1 MPRFVTGTIPASAQR
16 RNPPPQAGA
25 PATDPLSR
33 ALAQSFRDPAL
44 IRISES
50 DALEEAALL
59 VDEADRGDFS
69 PWLVSRTIDLARQFP
84 ANEQLQY
91 CVGRLLSLSG
101 DTETAR
107 LCWRGIVERFPQSYN
122 AFPQYLRT
130 VLNAFGGEVANEIL
144 ASHCGDADIINDPA
158 AALLVARCRILLG
171 EPDEAEAI
179 LEATCP
185 GPLAT
190 EITVARA
197 QLHRMAGRFDEAL
210 ALLETEDAANA
221 APELVRNIRAA
232 TRLFSGPH
240 AAGPPSV
247 AALDTLI
254 GMALERR
261 RTRPPQRTR
270 DSLGGVILIGGSL
283 GGGGA
288 ERQLA
293 NTAIGLTRHTDNG
306 HRIGGPVSI
315 YCRKLDRRRS
325 NDFYLARLEA
335 AKVHVADYL
344 AAPKWGGDQ
353 ASSILA
359 PQCELIALLP
369 PRMREGVIRL
379 TDALRYEA
387 PDVVQIWQDGMIF
400 AAGLAALIANVPRI
414 ILNVRTMPPNRR
426 KDRQKPEQEVL
437 YRGLLS
443 APGVSLTA
451 NSRMAGRAYEEWLNL
466 PSRSVVTIPNGVD
479 PLPNDAPTNEQAR
492 WTRFD
497 NDTGQSGFTL
507 GGVMRFDDNKRPL
520 FWLDICATL
529 AKRRPDARFII
540 AGSGPLRGA
549 AEEYAIKKEIAD
561 RTLFVGR
568 TTHIGFWLDRMDA
581 LALTSRHEGVPNALI
596 EAQLAG
602 VPVLTTPAGGAAEAV
617 APVDANTI
625 LADAEHPSAEE
636 AAAHLEKLAQ
646 LSEAEIVAAHSSVKH
661 WAQERFALDQMI
673 ERTLDIFMD
682 R

>member
-1 MPRFVTGTIPASAQR
+1 MAKY
-16 RNPPPQAGA
+16 
-25 PATDPLSR
+25 
-33 ALAQSFRDPAL
+33 
-44 IRISES
+44 
-50 DALEEAALL
+50 
-59 VDEADRGDFS
+59 
-69 PWLVSRTIDLARQFP
+69 SRT
-84 ANEQLQY
+84 
-91 CVGRLLSLSG
+91 
-101 DTETAR
+101 
-107 LCWRGIVERFPQSYN
+107 
-122 AFPQYLRT
+122 
-130 VLNAFGGEVANEIL
+130 
-144 ASHCGDADIINDPA
+144 
-158 AALLVARCRILLG
+158 
-171 EPDEAEAI
+171 
-179 LEATCP
+179 
-185 GPLAT
+185 
-190 EITVARA
+190 
-197 QLHRMAGRFDEAL
+197 AG
-210 ALLETEDAANA
+210 
-221 APELVRNIRAA
+221 
-232 TRLFSGPH
+232 
-240 AAGPPSV
+240 
-247 AALDTLI
+247 
-254 GMALERR
+254 
-261 RTRPPQRTR
+261 
-270 DSLGGVILIGGSL
+270 
-283 GGGGA
+283 
-288 ERQLA
+288 
-293 NTAIGLTRHTDNG
+293 
-306 HRIGGPVSI
+306 RIGGPVSI

-344 AAPKWGGDQ
+344 AAPEWGGDLS
-353 ASSILA
+353 ASILE
-359 PQCELIALLP
+359 QHRDLIALLP

-466 PSRSVVTIPNGVD
+466 PARTVVTIPNGVD
-479 PLPNDAPTNEQAR
+479 PLPCDAPDNEQAR
-492 WTRFD
+492 WIRFD
-497 NDTGQSGFTL
+497 DDTVHSGFTL

-520 FWLDICATL
+520 FWLDICAAL
-529 AKRRPDARFII
+529 AKRRPGARFII

-549 AEEYAIKKEIAD
+549 AEEYAAKIGIAD

-625 LADAEHPSAEE
+625 LADAENPSAEE
-636 AAAHLEKLAQ
+636 AAIRLDTLAR
-646 LSEAEIVAAHSSVKH
+646 LSEAEINVARSGVKH
-661 WAQERFALDQMI
+661 WAQEKFAMDQMI
-673 ERTLDIFMD
+673 ERTLDLFMD

>member
-1 MPRFVTGTIPASAQR
+1 MPKSVTGTIPALAQR
-16 RNPPPQAGA
+16 RNPPHHSGGPT
-25 PATDPLSR
+25 TDPLSR
-33 ALAQSFRDPAL
+33 ALERPVRDPAL
-44 IRISES
+44 ITITES

-69 PWLVSRTIDLARQFP
+69 PWLVSRTIDLATQFP

-91 CVGRLLSLSG
+91 YVGRLLSLSG

-130 VLNAFGGEVANEIL
+130 VLNAFGGDVANEIL
-144 ASHCGDADIINDPA
+144 ASHCADADIVNDPA
-158 AALLVARCRILLG
+158 AALLVARCRTLLG
-171 EPDEAEAI
+171 EPDEAAAI
-179 LEATCP
+179 LEATRP

-197 QLHRMAGRFDEAL
+197 QLHRMAGRFEEAL
-210 ALLETEDAANA
+210 ALLETDEAADS
-221 APELVRNIRAA
+221 APDLVRNIRTA

-254 GMALERR
+254 GIALERR
-261 RTRPPQRTR
+261 RARPPQRAIT
-270 DSLGGVILIGGSL
+270 SLGGMILIGGSL

-293 NTAIGLTRHTDNG
+293 NTAIGLTRHMENG

-325 NDFYLARLEA
+325 NDFYLSRLEA
-335 AKVHVADYL
+335 ANVHVADYL
-344 AAPKWGGDQ
+344 AAPEWGGDQ
-353 ASSILA
+353 STSILA
-359 PQCELIALLP
+359 PHRDLIALLP

-379 TDALRYEA
+379 SDVLRYEA

-400 AAGLAALIANVPRI
+400 ATGLAALIANVPRI

-451 NSRMAGRAYEEWLNL
+451 NSRMAGRAYEQWLNL
-466 PSRSVVTIPNGVD
+466 APRSVVTIPNGVD
-479 PLPNDAPTNEQAR
+479 PLPNDAPRDEQAR
-492 WTRFD
+492 WDRFD
-497 NDTGQSGFTL
+497 AATGKSGFTL

-520 FWLDICATL
+520 FWLDICAAL
-529 AKRRPDARFII
+529 AKRRPEARFVI

-549 AEEYAIKKEIAD
+549 AQDYAASIGIAD
-561 RTLFVGR
+561 RTKFVGR

-617 APVDANTI
+617 APVDANAI
-625 LADAEHPSAEE
+625 LADAEDPSAEE
-636 AAAHLEKLAQ
+636 AAAHLDSLAQ
-646 LSEAEIVAAHSSVKH
+646 LSEAEISVAHSSVKH
-661 WAQERFALDQMI
+661 WAQERFAMDQMI
-673 ERTLDIFMD
+673 ERTLDLFMD